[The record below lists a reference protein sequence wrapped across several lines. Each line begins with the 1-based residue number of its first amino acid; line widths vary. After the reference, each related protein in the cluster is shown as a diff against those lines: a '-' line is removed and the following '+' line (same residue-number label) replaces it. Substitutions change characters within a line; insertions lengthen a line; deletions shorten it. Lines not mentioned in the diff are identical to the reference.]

1 MTTADF
7 SLERIHHYGIAAQ
20 SIEEVVGW
28 LGRQV
33 GVTNV
38 SEPIWDEQQ
47 QAWLSLAKISGGVLE
62 VVSGP
67 VVQGFL
73 DRGRPGYHVC
83 FEVSDI
89 EQAVDRLVASGA
101 RRVTRPVPAA
111 LFGGRRV
118 CFLSTPIGLVE
129 LLEEAGEVGTD
140 ACSGLGSDGMQH
152 PRGRS

>member
-1 MTTADF
+1 MATADF

-20 SIEEVVGW
+20 SMKEVVDW

-38 SEPIWDEQQ
+38 SEPIWDERQ
-47 QAWLSLAKISGGVLE
+47 QAWLSLASIPGGVIE
-62 VVSGP
+62 IVSGP
-67 VVQGFL
+67 VVRGFL

-89 EQAVDRLVASGA
+89 EQAVARLVASGA
-101 RRVTRPVPAA
+101 RRVTRPAPAV

-129 LLEEAGEVGTD
+129 LLEVADEV
-140 ACSGLGSDGMQH
+140 
-152 PRGRS
+152 